1 MGLVVKTTWQEG
13 CEGQEEE
20 KEAREGFGS
29 DRGLQVIQE
38 SCECLFP
45 PLLITTAS
53 LASTR
58 LFSVPQY
65 HLTRFHSS
73 APPPSSLLHS
83 LATPLLDSPHYH
95 LIHLLLHT
103 TRTTVRLG

>member
-1 MGLVVKTTWQEG
+1 MGLAVKTTGQKG
-13 CEGQEEE
+13 CEEQEEE
-20 KEAREGFGS
+20 KEAMDGFGA
-29 DRGLQVIQE
+29 DRGLQA
-38 SCECLFP
+38 
-45 PLLITTAS
+45 TTTS
-53 LASTR
+53 LTSTR

-65 HLTRFHSS
+65 HLTRFHSC

-83 LATPLLDSPHYH
+83 LASPLLDSPHYH